1 MKKLSRTENLVFRM
15 GALLMLVGA
24 VSYLFGGWIPVAL
37 YVVGVL
43 MFVSM
48 QVRTS
53 YEGNDFVIVRL
64 RRQQLFSAAVFVLSA
79 VAMVAQQVGYT
90 LVRYNEWVV
99 CLLIGAVIQL
109 YTAFRMPESGE
120 RRVERGEWREES
132 EEKTGMVKS
141 LFVLLGMTFM
151 LSACSEHY
159 SVTGTTTVHG
169 MEGKMLYLKIY
180 DNQDLKNLDSCVV
193 MHGKFAFKGKM
204 DSTMIANLFF
214 GNQSLMPVV
223 VEEGDIVVKIDEM
236 AQLVSGTPLN
246 DSLYNFIQ
254 RKTQIDNQLAEL
266 PRKEGRMV
274 MDGMDHDEVIARLAM
289 EAQMLTV
296 QGDQLE
302 TSFIKR
308 NYNNVLGFG
317 LFMILT
323 SEYAYPVLTPQIEEI
338 MVGATPY
345 FLNHPYVAEYL
356 KVANENMEKLQQ

>member
-1 MKKLSRTENLVFRM
+1 MKKLSKTENLVFRT
-15 GALLMLVGA
+15 GALLMIAGA
-24 VSYLFGGWIPVAL
+24 VSYLAGGWIPVAL

-48 QVRTS
+48 QARAG

-64 RRQQLFSAAVFVLSA
+64 RRQQMFGAAVLVLSA
-79 VAMVAQQVGYT
+79 VAMVAQQLGHT
-90 LVRYNEWVV
+90 IVRYNEWVI

-109 YTAFRMPESGE
+109 YTAFRLPSDD
-120 RRVERGEWREES
+120 S
-132 EEKTGMVKS
+132 ENTNGHGKTGVVKS
-141 LFVLLGMTFM
+141 VGLLLGLTFIM
-151 LSACSEHY
+151 SACSEHY

-169 MEGKMLYLKIY
+169 MEGKMLYLKVY
-180 DNQDLKNLDSCVV
+180 DNQDLKSIDSCVV
-193 MHGKFAFKGKM
+193 MHGKFAFNGKM
-204 DSTMIANLFF
+204 DSTMITNLFL

-223 VEEGDIVVKIDEM
+223 VEEGNIVVKIDEM

-274 MDGMDHDEVIARLAM
+274 MDGMEHDEVIARLAL
-289 EAQMLTV
+289 EAQMLTAR
-296 QGDQLE
+296 GDQLE
-302 TSFIKR
+302 TSFIKS

>member
-1 MKKLSRTENLVFRM
+1 MNKLSKTENLVFRT
-15 GALLMLVGA
+15 GALLMIAGA
-24 VSYLFGGWIPVAL
+24 VSYLAGGWISVAL

-48 QVRTS
+48 QARAG

-64 RRQQLFSAAVFVLSA
+64 RRQQMFGAAVLVLSA

-109 YTAFRMPESGE
+109 YIAFRMPDE
-120 RRVERGEWREES
+120 RRNDIEGNRQAGI
-132 EEKTGMVKS
+132 VKS
-141 LFVLLGMTFM
+141 LFILSGMTFM

-180 DNQDLKNLDSCVV
+180 DNQDLKSIDSCVV
-193 MHGKFAFKGKM
+193 MHGNFAFKGKM

-236 AQLVSGTPLN
+236 AQLVSGSPLN

-274 MDGMDHDEVIARLAM
+274 MDGMEHDEVIARLAM
-289 EAQMLTV
+289 EAQMLTAR
-296 QGDQLE
+296 GDQLE

-338 MVGATPY
+338 LVGATPY